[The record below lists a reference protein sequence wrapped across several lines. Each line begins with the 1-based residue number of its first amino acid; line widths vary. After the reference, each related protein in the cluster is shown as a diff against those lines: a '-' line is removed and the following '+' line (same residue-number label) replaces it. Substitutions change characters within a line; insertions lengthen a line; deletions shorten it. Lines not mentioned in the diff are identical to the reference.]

1 VDTRGWAD
9 RLKAALNL
17 DTEPVAVGFTEI
29 PAHGTQTPEAK
40 VSVCQALQ
48 RAFAG
53 ESIVLTADTCGCPG
67 GLVNLGLGQSTGA
80 GKERL
85 VDFLINREQV
95 YCSRVSLRR
104 SQEAVP
110 PLLGVAPCVRFAPLA
125 AATFLPDLVVFLGRP
140 GSLHHLLGL
149 ANYWEG
155 GPLLT
160 DLAGPACRTA
170 IGYPIVTGNMG
181 LSLLDFGARRLA
193 SFPEE
198 MLLLSVPFH
207 RMIGLMHALERR
219 TNQLRGEDSDS
230 IEKEIEAL
238 GPIEKIHA

>member
-1 VDTRGWAD
+1 MDTRGWSE

-17 DTEPVAVGFTEI
+17 DTEPVAIGFLGLPEC
-29 PAHGTQTPEAK
+29 GTGAPEAK
-40 VSVCQALQ
+40 ISVCQALQ
-48 RAFAG
+48 RASAG
-53 ESIVLTADTCGCPG
+53 ETIVLTADTCGCPG
-67 GLVNLGLGQSTGA
+67 GLVNLGLGQSTGV

-110 PLLGVAPCVRFAPLA
+110 PPLGVAPCVRFEPLA
-125 AATFLPDLVVFLGRP
+125 NATFLPDLVVFLGRP
-140 GSLHHLLGL
+140 GSLHHLIGL

-155 GPLLT
+155 GSLLT
-160 DLAGPACRTA
+160 DLAGPACRTS
-170 IGYPIVTGNMG
+170 IGYPIVTGNLG

-219 TNQLRGEDSDS
+219 TNHLRGEDAASM
-230 IEKEIEAL
+230 EKEFEAL
-238 GPIEKIHA
+238 GPIEKVHA